1 MGSPPTRYATATPAG
16 ITVRLKTATGRPK
29 RQQRRK
35 TPETRAPP
43 QGLAQ
48 PSRHTTPSGLDGTW
62 GRQGRVKLGRPP
74 RTLVLGLE
82 ISVCA
87 DAFHLGMMRSPDE
100 VVTRFCA
107 LWSKPDLDEIAS
119 CFTEDA
125 VYRNIPPTPSI
136 EGREAIR
143 EFIAEFLA
151 TLDGIDFS
159 VHRPISDHGVVMHER
174 TDVLRR
180 KDGVEIS
187 VPIMGVFEIADG
199 KIATWRDYFDTAITS
214 AFSSQ

>member
-1 MGSPPTRYATATPAG
+1 LRNPPIPSTP
-16 ITVRLKTATGRPK
+16 GR
-29 RQQRRK
+29 
-35 TPETRAPP
+35 
-43 QGLAQ
+43 
-48 PSRHTTPSGLDGTW
+48 W
-62 GRQGRVKLGRPP
+62 
-74 RTLVLGLE
+74 VLGLE

-87 DAFHLGMMRSPDE
+87 GAFHEGMMPSPDE
-100 VVTRFCA
+100 VVTRFCE

-125 VYRNIPPTPSI
+125 VYRNIPPTPSV

-151 TLDGIDFS
+151 TLDGIDFI
-159 VHRPISDHGVVMHER
+159 VHRQISDHGVVMHER

-214 AFSSQ
+214 SAFNS

>member
-1 MGSPPTRYATATPAG
+1 MLVSARRVHQSNGHGHYPLLHRHFVASFARRALVAGCRVAIAAQTADACTKPPHELHLCNSHSVGPVRLPFTPAW
-16 ITVRLKTATGRPK
+16 
-29 RQQRRK
+29 
-35 TPETRAPP
+35 
-43 QGLAQ
+43 GL
-48 PSRHTTPSGLDGTW
+48 P
-62 GRQGRVKLGRPP
+62 
-74 RTLVLGLE
+74 LGLE

-87 DAFHLGMMRSPDE
+87 GAFHLGMTRSPDE

-125 VYRNIPPTPSI
+125 VYRNIPPTPSV

-151 TLDGIDFS
+151 RLDGIDFI
-159 VHRPISDHGVVMHER
+159 VHRQISDHGVVMHER

-180 KDGVEIS
+180 KDGAELS
-187 VPIMGVFEIADG
+187 VPIMGVFDIADG
-199 KIATWRDYFDTAITS
+199 KIATWRDYFETAITS
-214 AFSSQ
+214 AFI

>member
-1 MGSPPTRYATATPAG
+1 
-16 ITVRLKTATGRPK
+16 
-29 RQQRRK
+29 
-35 TPETRAPP
+35 
-43 QGLAQ
+43 
-48 PSRHTTPSGLDGTW
+48 
-62 GRQGRVKLGRPP
+62 
-74 RTLVLGLE
+74 
-82 ISVCA
+82 
-87 DAFHLGMMRSPDE
+87 MMRSPDE

-125 VYRNIPPTPSI
+125 VYRNIPPTPSV
-136 EGREAIR
+136 EGRGAIK

-151 TLDGIDFS
+151 TLDGIDFI
-159 VHRPISDHGVVMHER
+159 VHRQISDHGVVMHER

-180 KDGVEIS
+180 KDGVAIS

-214 AFSSQ
+214 AFSS

>member
-1 MGSPPTRYATATPAG
+1 M
-16 ITVRLKTATGRPK
+16 
-29 RQQRRK
+29 
-35 TPETRAPP
+35 
-43 QGLAQ
+43 
-48 PSRHTTPSGLDGTW
+48 
-62 GRQGRVKLGRPP
+62 
-74 RTLVLGLE
+74 LGLE

-87 DAFHLGMMRSPDE
+87 GAFQEGMMPSPDE

-125 VYRNIPPTPSI
+125 VYRNIPPTPSV

-151 TLDGIDFS
+151 RLDGIDFI
-159 VHRPISDHGVVMHER
+159 VHRQISDHGVVMHER

-180 KDGVEIS
+180 KDGAELS
-187 VPIMGVFEIADG
+187 VPIMGVFDIADG

-214 AFSSQ
+214 ALSS

>member
-1 MGSPPTRYATATPAG
+1 
-16 ITVRLKTATGRPK
+16 
-29 RQQRRK
+29 
-35 TPETRAPP
+35 
-43 QGLAQ
+43 
-48 PSRHTTPSGLDGTW
+48 
-62 GRQGRVKLGRPP
+62 
-74 RTLVLGLE
+74 
-82 ISVCA
+82 
-87 DAFHLGMMRSPDE
+87 MMNSPDE

-125 VYRNIPPTPSI
+125 VYRNIPPTPSV

-151 TLDGIDFS
+151 TLDGIDFI
-159 VHRPISDHGVVMHER
+159 VHRQISDHGVVMHER

-187 VPIMGVFEIADG
+187 AKMLCRSGVSRRPVSALAEHANTLGAGSWRSGQRNRICVVLRLCVVSICEG
-199 KIATWRDYFDTAITS
+199 IRATSSVHGWKPLGENFTS
-214 AFSSQ
+214 

>member
-1 MGSPPTRYATATPAG
+1 MAARAAVYSCWVIWPACNTASSCESRVDKLGGGAG
-16 ITVRLKTATGRPK
+16 GVFCCVLP
-29 RQQRRK
+29 
-35 TPETRAPP
+35 
-43 QGLAQ
+43 
-48 PSRHTTPSGLDGTW
+48 
-62 GRQGRVKLGRPP
+62 GRVAMNAWFRCSARRLISSSLSGRAG
-74 RTLVLGLE
+74 LGLE

-87 DAFHLGMMRSPDE
+87 GAFHQGMMRSPDE

-125 VYRNIPPTPSI
+125 VYRNIPPTPSV

-151 TLDGIDFS
+151 TLDGIDFI
-159 VHRPISDHGVVMHER
+159 VHRQISDHGVVMHER

-214 AFSSQ
+214 AFSS

>member
-1 MGSPPTRYATATPAG
+1 VVRVAEGVATSYLRNPPIPSTP
-16 ITVRLKTATGRPK
+16 GR
-29 RQQRRK
+29 
-35 TPETRAPP
+35 
-43 QGLAQ
+43 
-48 PSRHTTPSGLDGTW
+48 W
-62 GRQGRVKLGRPP
+62 
-74 RTLVLGLE
+74 VLGLE

-87 DAFHLGMMRSPDE
+87 GAFHEGMMPSPDE
-100 VVTRFCA
+100 VVTRFCE

-125 VYRNIPPTPSI
+125 VYRNIPPTPSV

-151 TLDGIDFS
+151 TLDGIDFI
-159 VHRPISDHGVVMHER
+159 VHRQISDHGVVMHER

-214 AFSSQ
+214 AFSS

>member
-1 MGSPPTRYATATPAG
+1 MALDVPVAAY
-16 ITVRLKTATGRPK
+16 
-29 RQQRRK
+29 
-35 TPETRAPP
+35 
-43 QGLAQ
+43 LAAEEAKDANAL
-48 PSRHTTPSGLDGTW
+48 SR
-62 GRQGRVKLGRPP
+62 
-74 RTLVLGLE
+74 
-82 ISVCA
+82 
-87 DAFHLGMMRSPDE
+87 
-100 VVTRFCA
+100 
-107 LWSKPDLDEIAS
+107 

-125 VYRNIPPTPSI
+125 VYRNIPPTPSV

-151 TLDGIDFS
+151 TLDGIDFV
-159 VHRPISDHGVVMHER
+159 VHRQISDHGVVMHER

-214 AFSSQ
+214 AFSS

>member
-1 MGSPPTRYATATPAG
+1 
-16 ITVRLKTATGRPK
+16 
-29 RQQRRK
+29 
-35 TPETRAPP
+35 
-43 QGLAQ
+43 
-48 PSRHTTPSGLDGTW
+48 
-62 GRQGRVKLGRPP
+62 
-74 RTLVLGLE
+74 
-82 ISVCA
+82 
-87 DAFHLGMMRSPDE
+87 MMNSPDE

-125 VYRNIPPTPSI
+125 VYRNIPPTPSV

-151 TLDGIDFS
+151 TLDGIDFI
-159 VHRPISDHGVVMHER
+159 VHRQISDHGVVMHER

-187 VPIMGVFEIADG
+187 AKMLCRSGVS
-199 KIATWRDYFDTAITS
+199 RRPVS
-214 AFSSQ
+214 ALAEHSCEHTRRRQLAERTTESNLRGFAPLCRLDL

>member
-1 MGSPPTRYATATPAG
+1 MALAVRGGGAPCRAHPQPFGWTPVFVIGMRINKPLKSACGGRYSMAC
-16 ITVRLKTATGRPK
+16 
-29 RQQRRK
+29 
-35 TPETRAPP
+35 
-43 QGLAQ
+43 
-48 PSRHTTPSGLDGTW
+48 SGAW
-62 GRQGRVKLGRPP
+62 NQSALG
-74 RTLVLGLE
+74 
-82 ISVCA
+82 
-87 DAFHLGMMRSPDE
+87 AFHLGMMRSPDE

-119 CFTEDA
+119 CLSEDA
-125 VYRNIPPTPSI
+125 VYRNIPPTPPV

-151 TLDGIDFS
+151 TLDGIDFI
-159 VHRPISDHGVVMHER
+159 VHRQVSDQGVVMHER

-180 KDGVEIS
+180 KDGSEIS

-214 AFSSQ
+214 AFI

>member
-1 MGSPPTRYATATPAG
+1 MGGERW
-16 ITVRLKTATGRPK
+16 
-29 RQQRRK
+29 
-35 TPETRAPP
+35 
-43 QGLAQ
+43 GLAFAVAPLYCQ
-48 PSRHTTPSGLDGTW
+48 LRLVHARAGVVVRVAEGVATSYLRNPPIPSTP
-62 GRQGRVKLGRPP
+62 GRW
-74 RTLVLGLE
+74 VLGLE

-87 DAFHLGMMRSPDE
+87 GAFHEGMMPSPDE
-100 VVTRFCA
+100 VVTRFCE

-125 VYRNIPPTPSI
+125 VYRNIPPTPSV

-151 TLDGIDFS
+151 TLDGIDFI
-159 VHRPISDHGVVMHER
+159 VHRQISDHGVVMHER

-214 AFSSQ
+214 AFSS